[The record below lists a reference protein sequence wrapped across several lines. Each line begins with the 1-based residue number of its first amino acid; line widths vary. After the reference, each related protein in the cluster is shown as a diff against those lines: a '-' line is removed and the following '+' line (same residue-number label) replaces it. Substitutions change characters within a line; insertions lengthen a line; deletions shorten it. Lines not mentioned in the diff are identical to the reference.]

1 MTWLFVCYIV
11 ISSVKKSIGGRFIMR
26 KSLRKISAAIAG
38 CALAMALTIGAV
50 PNAASAARKPQ
61 STKAGIKAGKAKFDP
76 DGTYHA
82 YFGFQQ
88 KDTWIFRDAWFNPN
102 TGRDG
107 KDLKNLDYNGLLQSG
122 DNGTTQLESTKVTDA
137 EITGNG
143 TYTIGV
149 TGINSALADP
159 DGESNVIA
167 LIYAST
173 DIPLSAIEDGTVKV
187 TDVKMSI
194 DGKEAFSGEPYI
206 NEDTKLLKLY
216 QFDCV
221 NTWQNEGY
229 ENPSILT
236 PKDSIQITFTISG
249 FNKDNPNAVE
259 ATAAADTSSSAG
271 SSSTS
276 SASSSAEESSG
287 SSSGTVAVVVV
298 VAVVVIAGV
307 VVYIKKKKN

>member
-1 MTWLFVCYIV
+1 
-11 ISSVKKSIGGRFIMR
+11 MR
-26 KSLRKISAAIAG
+26 KSLRKISAAIAS
-38 CALAMALTIGAV
+38 CALAMALTVGAV
-50 PNAASAARKPQ
+50 PNAADAATKPQ
-61 STKAGIKAGKAKFDP
+61 SSKAGVQAGKAKFDP

-88 KDTWIFRDAWFNPN
+88 QTTWIFRDAWFNPS
-102 TGRDG
+102 TGLDG
-107 KDLKNLDYNGLLQSG
+107 KDLGDLNYNGLLKSG
-122 DNGTTQLESTKVTDA
+122 DNGTEQVEGTTVTDA

-149 TGINSALADP
+149 SGINSALADS
-159 DGESNVIA
+159 DGTNNVIS

-194 DGKEAFSGEPYI
+194 DGQEAFSGDPYI

-221 NTWQNEGY
+221 NTYQNEGY
-229 ENPSILT
+229 ENPSVLT
-236 PKDSIQITFTISG
+236 PKDSVTITFTISG
-249 FNKDNPNAVE
+249 FNKDNPDAVE
-259 ATAAADTSSSAG
+259 ATPTPAADTSASSTASS
-271 SSSTS
+271 SSSTDS
-276 SASSSAEESSG
+276 GSG
-287 SSSGTVAVVVV
+287 SSAGTVAVVVV

-307 VVYIKKKKN
+307 VVFVKKKKN

>member
-1 MTWLFVCYIV
+1 
-11 ISSVKKSIGGRFIMR
+11 MR

-38 CALAMALTIGAV
+38 CALAMALTVSAV
-50 PNAASAARKPQ
+50 PNAADAATKPQ

-82 YFGFQQ
+82 YLGFQQ
-88 KDTWIFRDAWFNPN
+88 TTTWIFRDAWFNPT

-107 KDLKNLDYNGLLQSG
+107 SDIKNLDYNGLLKSG
-122 DNGTTQLESTKVTDA
+122 DNGIEQLEGTTVTDA

-149 TGINSALADP
+149 TGLNGALP
-159 DGESNVIA
+159 DVDGTNNVIS

-173 DIPLSAIEDGTVKV
+173 DIPLSAVEDGTVKV
-187 TDVKMSI
+187 TDVKLSI
-194 DGKEAFSGEPYI
+194 DGKEAFSGDPYI

-221 NTWQNEGY
+221 NTYQNEGY

-236 PKDSIQITFTISG
+236 PKDSVNITFTISG
-249 FNKDNPNAVE
+249 FNKDNLDAVE
-259 ATAAADTSSSAG
+259 ATPAADTSSSAT
-271 SSSTS
+271 SSSGTTS
-276 SASSSAEESSG
+276 TSNTDSDSG
-287 SSSGTVAVVVV
+287 SSTGTVAVVVV
-298 VAVVVIAGV
+298 IAVVVVAGV
-307 VVYIKKKKN
+307 VVFVKKKKN